1 MEKQAKNILVVDD
14 EEHILELLRFNLEK
28 AGYQV
33 YMAENGHDTLKL
45 LETHQMDLMV
55 LDLMLP
61 DVDGIEICKRIRAS
75 EKHAMLPIIMLTAKS
90 EEIDRILGLELGADD
105 YMTKPFSVKELVVRI
120 KTVLRRSEHQVG
132 EATAVIEWGQ
142 LAMDLARHEV
152 TIQHQPVDLTLKE
165 FELLRFLLQNRG
177 RVMSRNFLLDEIWGY
192 DYFGETRTVDVH
204 IRNIRKKLGDYNM
217 EDMIETVRGVGYKV
231 R

>member
-1 MEKQAKNILVVDD
+1 MEKQPKNILVVDD
-14 EEHILELLRFNLEK
+14 EEHILELLKFNLEK

-33 YMAENGHDTLKL
+33 YMAENGQEALKL
-45 LETHQMDLMV
+45 LEMHQMDLMV

-61 DVDGIEICKRIRAS
+61 DLDGIEICKRIRAS
-75 EKHAMLPIIMLTAKS
+75 EKYGMLPIIMLTAKS

-120 KTVLRRSEHQVG
+120 KTVLRRTEHQVG
-132 EATAVIEWGQ
+132 ETTALIEWGQ
-142 LAMDLARHEV
+142 LVMDLARHEV

-204 IRNIRKKLGDYNM
+204 IRNIRKKLGDFNM

>member
-132 EATAVIEWGQ
+132 EAAAVIEWGQ

>member
-75 EKHAMLPIIMLTAKS
+75 ENHAMLPIIMLTAKS

-132 EATAVIEWGQ
+132 EAAAVIEWGQ
-142 LAMDLARHEV
+142 LVMDLARHEV

-177 RVMSRNFLLDEIWGY
+177 G
-192 DYFGETRTVDVH
+192 G
-204 IRNIRKKLGDYNM
+204 
-217 EDMIETVRGVGYKV
+217 
-231 R
+231 

>member
-132 EATAVIEWGQ
+132 EAAAVIEWGQ
-142 LAMDLARHEV
+142 LVMDLARHEV

>member
-1 MEKQAKNILVVDD
+1 MEKQPKNILVVDD
-14 EEHILELLRFNLEK
+14 EEHILELLKFNLEK
-28 AGYQV
+28 AGHQV
-33 YMAENGHDTLKL
+33 HMAENGQEALKL
-45 LETHQMDLMV
+45 LEMHQMDLMV

-61 DVDGIEICKRIRAS
+61 DLDGIEICKRIRAS
-75 EKHAMLPIIMLTAKS
+75 EKYGMLPIIMLTAKS

-120 KTVLRRSEHQVG
+120 KTVLRRTEHQVG
-132 EATAVIEWGQ
+132 ETNALIEWGQ
-142 LAMDLARHEV
+142 LVMDLARHEV

-204 IRNIRKKLGDYNM
+204 IRNIRKKLGDFNM